1 VPSDLSNLCTTPKPG
16 SIFPLVGKLDNVP
29 GDSTGQQKELIDMI
43 EYLVVEKHKAEL
55 LSNQKSKGK
64 IVTNLKNQKHK
75 INFFSEK
82 LLHDDYVEQ

>member
-1 VPSDLSNLCTTPKPG
+1 
-16 SIFPLVGKLDNVP
+16 
-29 GDSTGQQKELIDMI
+29 MI